1 MSQRLVMPRRPTK
14 KRIQKQHLYRSNS
27 ELNTAFVLTK
37 HNIEFKYESEKIPFE
52 WREDKNYIPDFI
64 LPNGIILEVKGRFM
78 LEDRKKH
85 LFIRDQHP
93 DIDIRFVFDNPYRK
107 LYKGGKMTYADW
119 CDKYKF
125 MYCKGGEGIPLGWFK
140 KNAKRRHSST

>member
-1 MSQRLVMPRRPTK
+1 MPRRPTK
-14 KRIQKQHLYRSNS
+14 NRIQKQHQYRSNS

-37 HNIEFKYESEKIPFE
+37 HNIEFKYEPDKIPYE
-52 WREDKNYIPDFI
+52 WREDKNYIPDFL

-85 LFIRDQHP
+85 LFLRDQHP
-93 DIDIRFVFDNPYRK
+93 DVDIRFVFDNPYRK

-119 CDKYKF
+119 CDKYNFK
-125 MYCKGGEGIPLGWFK
+125 YCKGGEGIPLEWFK
-140 KNAKRRHSST
+140 KNAKRRHRTN

>member
-1 MSQRLVMPRRPTK
+1 MPRRPTK
-14 KRIQKQHLYRSNS
+14 NRVQKQHQYRSNS

-37 HNIEFKYESEKIPFE
+37 YNIEFKYEPDKIPYE
-52 WREDKNYIPDFI
+52 WREDKNYIPDFL

-85 LFIRDQHP
+85 LFLRDQHP
-93 DIDIRFVFDNPYRK
+93 DVDIRFVLDNPYRK

-119 CDKYKF
+119 CDKYNFK
-125 MYCKGGEGIPLGWFK
+125 YCKGGEGIPLEWFK
-140 KNAKRRHSST
+140 KNAKRRHRTN

>member
-1 MSQRLVMPRRPTK
+1 MKKSTKRQRRNAK
-14 KRIQKQHLYRSNS
+14 DHKYRSNS
-27 ELNTAFVLTK
+27 ELSCSEQLANNKIDFQ
-37 HNIEFKYESEKIPFE
+37 YEPYPIAYE
-52 WREDKNYIPDFI
+52 WYENKKYIPDFI
-64 LPNGIILEVKGRFM
+64 LPNGVILEVKGRFM

-119 CDKYKF
+119 CYKYNFKF
-125 MYCKGGEGIPLGWFK
+125 CKLNEGIPTEWFK
-140 KNAKRRHSST
+140 NV

>member
-1 MSQRLVMPRRPTK
+1 MPRRPTK
-14 KRIQKQHLYRSNS
+14 NRVQKQHQYRSNS

-37 HNIEFKYESEKIPFE
+37 HNIEFKYEPDKIPYE
-52 WREDKNYIPDFI
+52 WREDKNYIPDFL

-85 LFIRDQHP
+85 LFLRDQHP
-93 DIDIRFVFDNPYRK
+93 DVDIRFVFDNPYRK

-119 CDKYKF
+119 CDKYNF
-125 MYCKGGEGIPLGWFK
+125 QYCKGGEGIPLEWFK
-140 KNAKRRHSST
+140 KNAKRRHRTN